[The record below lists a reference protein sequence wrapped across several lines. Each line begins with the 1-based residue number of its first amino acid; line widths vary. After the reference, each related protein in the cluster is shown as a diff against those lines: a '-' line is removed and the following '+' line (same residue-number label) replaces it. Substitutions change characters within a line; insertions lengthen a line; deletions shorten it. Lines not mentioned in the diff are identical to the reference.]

1 MIGFLIRIGV
11 GALGLW
17 LASVIVP
24 GVEIRDTGTLIL
36 AALLLGV
43 VNAIVRPVLVIL
55 SLPFLI
61 LTLGLFLVILNA
73 VLIWGVA
80 TILPGFVLHGF
91 KAALLT
97 AIVTGAVSWVAGGFI
112 GGEARIERIR
122 RRG

>member
-55 SLPFLI
+55 SFPFLI
-61 LTLGLFLVILNA
+61 LTLGLFLLVINA
-73 VLIWGVA
+73 VLIWGVSV
-80 TILPGFVLHGF
+80 ILPGFVLHGF

-97 AIVTGAVSWVAGGFI
+97 AIVTGLVSWVAGGFI
-112 GGEARIERIR
+112 GGEARIERIQH
-122 RRG
+122 RG